1 MTFKPAI
8 WHPITI
14 ALSAINLIGVG
25 LAAGAGET
33 WHAGLHVALAGAFA
47 LAARHLGQRMAG
59 GESQAELQE
68 VEVELAALR
77 QELIDA
83 QERLDFAERMLAQ
96 GMEPRRV
103 EAERR
108 EPPSPS

>member
-1 MTFKPAI
+1 MTFKPSI
-8 WHPITI
+8 WHPITV

-33 WHAGLHVALAGAFA
+33 WHAGLHVALAAAFGF
-47 LAARHLGQRMAG
+47 AARQLGQRMAG
-59 GESQAELQE
+59 SESQVELQE
-68 VEVELAALR
+68 VEVELAGLR

-96 GMEPRRV
+96 GMETRRV
-103 EAERR
+103 EAERK
-108 EPPSPS
+108 EPPKT

>member
-14 ALSAINLIGVG
+14 ALSAINLVGAG
-25 LAAGAGET
+25 LAAGAGEA
-33 WHAGLHVALAGAFA
+33 WHAGLHVVLAAAFG
-47 LAARHLGQRMAG
+47 LAARHFGRRITG
-59 GESQAELQE
+59 GESQVELA
-68 VEVELAALR
+68 EVELELAGLR

-96 GMEPRRV
+96 GMEPRRM
-103 EAERR
+103 EAERK
-108 EPPSPS
+108 EPPDPR